1 MRLRLHILR
10 NDLPAVK
17 IVWNTAT
24 STTPGVDAIVSNLLA
39 AVNIVIPLDGS
50 SWGLEDYVVE
60 LGGFE
65 VLHFQEISPI
75 FKEDDEVV

>member
-10 NDLPAVK
+10 NDLPEVK
-17 IVWNTAT
+17 VMWNTT
-24 STTPGVDAIVSNLLA
+24 SLKPSVDEIVSSLL
-39 AVNIVIPLDGS
+39 NSINDIIPLES
-50 SWGLEDYVVE
+50 SNWGLEDYVVE

-65 VLHFQEISPI
+65 VLHFQEIAAV

>member
-17 IVWNTAT
+17 VMWNTT
-24 STTPGVDAIVSNLLA
+24 SLKTGVDEIVSSLL
-39 AVNIVIPLDGS
+39 NSINDIIPLES
-50 SWGLEDYVVE
+50 SCWGLEDYVVE

-65 VLHFQEISPI
+65 VLHFQEIAAV

>member
-17 IVWNTAT
+17 VMWNTT
-24 STTPGVDAIVSNLLA
+24 SLKPGVDEIVSNLL
-39 AVNIVIPLDGS
+39 NSINDIIPLEGS

-65 VLHFQEISPI
+65 VLHFQEISAV